1 MRQRARLCAALA
13 VAALLIEG
21 SASLAQQDLPGPLAD
36 VGFDQRLGE
45 QIPLGLSFTDENGQK
60 VALESYFGQRP
71 VVLALVYYECPMLCS
86 MVLNGMTSSLRAL
99 KFEPG
104 SEYEILVVSF
114 DPRETPEMARAAKRT
129 YVELYDRPRTE
140 SGWHFLTGDE
150 LAIQALA
157 RSVGFRYVYLP
168 EEDQFA
174 HAAGILAVT
183 PEGQVARYYYGVE
196 YAPRDLR
203 LGLIEAADNQIGS
216 MVDQVLL
223 YCFHYDP
230 TTGKYS
236 AVAMNILRLAAGAT
250 VVILGLFLLRQWR
263 RERRHL
269 HTVKA

>member
-1 MRQRARLCAALA
+1 MRRTSYLFTALA
-13 VAALLIEG
+13 VAGLFIGASISHAQEG
-21 SASLAQQDLPGPLAD
+21 LPGPLAD

-45 QIPLGLSFTDENGQK
+45 QIPLDLQFMDENGQPVTLDK
-60 VALESYFGQRP
+60 YFGERP
-71 VVLALVYYECPMLCS
+71 VVLALVYYDCPMLCS
-86 MVLNGMTSSLRAL
+86 MVLNGMITSLRAL
-99 KFEPG
+99 AFEPG
-104 SEYEILVVSF
+104 KEFEVLVVSF
-114 DPRETPEMARAAKRT
+114 DPDETSEQARTAKQT
-129 YVELYDRPRTE
+129 YLARYDRPETE
-140 SGWHFLTGDE
+140 LGWHFLTGE
-150 LAIQALA
+150 NEAIQELA

-183 PEGQVARYYYGVE
+183 PEGRVARYYYGVE
-196 YAPRDLR
+196 YAPRDVR

-236 AVAMNILRLAAGAT
+236 AVAMNILRLAAAVT
-250 VVILGLFLLRQWR
+250 IAFLGLFLLRQWR

>member
-1 MRQRARLCAALA
+1 MRRSSHLFTALA
-13 VAALLIEG
+13 VAGLFIGAANSPAQEG
-21 SASLAQQDLPGPLAD
+21 LPGPLAD

-45 QIPLGLSFTDENGQK
+45 QIPLDLRFIDETGQQ
-60 VALESYFGQRP
+60 VTLEQYFGQRP
-71 VVLALVYYECPMLCS
+71 VILALVYYDCPMLCS
-86 MVLNGMTSSLRAL
+86 MVLNGMITSLRAL
-99 KFEPG
+99 EFEPG
-104 SEYEILVVSF
+104 KEFDVLVVSF
-114 DPRETPEMARAAKRT
+114 DPEETSEQARGAKQT
-129 YVELYDRPRTE
+129 YLERYDRPETE
-140 SGWHFLTGDE
+140 LGWHFLTGKNE
-150 LAIQALA
+150 AIEDLT

-174 HAAGILAVT
+174 HAAGILALT
-183 PEGQVARYYYGVE
+183 PEGRVARYYYGVE
-196 YAPRDLR
+196 YAPRDVR

-236 AVAMNILRLAAGAT
+236 AVAMNILRLAAAVT
-250 VVILGLFLLRQWR
+250 IAFLGLFLLRQWR